1 MTMLLFPLIIAT
13 LIIPVTLVAIFGITG
28 YLIYRFVLHD
38 FLCNRS
44 VNATLKEFH
53 IKKTQFQI
61 IKEYHA
67 FKGKEI
73 SDKEIIFLQK
83 RYRQREPDQFLSM
96 YDSMRDKSD
105 SGKEK

>member
-1 MTMLLFPLIIAT
+1 MVIGY
-13 LIIPVTLVAIFGITG
+13 IIPITLVAILGISG
-28 YLIYRFVLHD
+28 YLVYRFILHD
-38 FLCNRS
+38 FFCNRS
-44 VNATLKEFH
+44 VNATLREFN

-61 IKEYHA
+61 IKEYHV

-73 SDKEIIFLQK
+73 SDKEVLFLQK

-105 SGKEK
+105 TEKKN

>member
-1 MTMLLFPLIIAT
+1 MTMLFLPNIITA
-13 LIIPVTLVAIFGITG
+13 LIIPITIVAILGITG
-28 YLIYRFVLHD
+28 FLVYRFVLHD
-38 FLCNRS
+38 FMCNRS

-73 SDKEIIFLQK
+73 SDKEISFLQK

-96 YDSMRDKSD
+96 YDKMRDKSD
-105 SGKEK
+105 SSK

>member
-1 MTMLLFPLIIAT
+1 MVVFI
-13 LIIPVTLVAIFGITG
+13 IIPLTIVAIVGTVG
-28 YLIYRFVLHD
+28 YLVYRFLLKD
-38 FLCNRS
+38 FLGNRS
-44 VNATLKEFH
+44 VNATLREFN
-53 IKKTQFQI
+53 IKKTQFEI

-73 SDKEIIFLQK
+73 SEKEILFLQK

-105 SGKEK
+105 TEKKN

>member
-1 MTMLLFPLIIAT
+1 MVIGY
-13 LIIPVTLVAIFGITG
+13 IIPITLVATLGISG
-28 YLIYRFVLHD
+28 YLGYRFLLHD

-44 VNATLKEFH
+44 VNATLKEFN
-53 IKKTQFQI
+53 IKKTQYQI

-73 SDKEIIFLQK
+73 SEKEILFLQK

-96 YDSMRDKSD
+96 YDAMRNKADSDK
-105 SGKEK
+105 KN

>member
-1 MTMLLFPLIIAT
+1 MVIGY
-13 LIIPVTLVAIFGITG
+13 IIPITLVAILGILG
-28 YLIYRFVLHD
+28 YLIYRFLIND
-38 FLCNRS
+38 FMCNRS

-53 IKKTQFQI
+53 IKKTQYQI

-73 SDKEIIFLQK
+73 SEKEILFLQK

-96 YDSMRDKSD
+96 YDAMRDRADTAK
-105 SGKEK
+105 K

>member
-1 MTMLLFPLIIAT
+1 MVLF
-13 LIIPVTLVAIFGITG
+13 LIIPIIIVVIVGIVG
-28 YLIYRFVLHD
+28 YLVYRFVLHD

-44 VNATLKEFH
+44 VNATLKEFN
-53 IKKTQFQI
+53 IKKTQFEI

-73 SDKEIIFLQK
+73 SEKEILFLQK

-96 YDSMRDKSD
+96 YDSMRDGTDTKKD
-105 SGKEK
+105 D

>member
-1 MTMLLFPLIIAT
+1 MVLF
-13 LIIPVTLVAIFGITG
+13 LIIPIIIVAIVGITG
-28 YLIYRFVLHD
+28 YLVYRFILHD

-44 VNATLKEFH
+44 VNATLKEFN

-73 SDKEIIFLQK
+73 SEKEILHLQK
-83 RYRQREPDQFLSM
+83 RYRLHEPDQFLSM

-105 SGKEK
+105 TNKKN

>member
-1 MTMLLFPLIIAT
+1 MVVYI
-13 LIIPVTLVAIFGITG
+13 IIPIVIVAIAGIGG
-28 YLIYRFVLHD
+28 YLIFHFLIKDY
-38 FLCNRS
+38 LCNRS
-44 VNATLKEFH
+44 VNATLREFN

-73 SDKEIIFLQK
+73 SDKEISFLQK

-96 YDSMRDKSD
+96 YDSIRDKSD
-105 SGKEK
+105 TEK

>member
-1 MTMLLFPLIIAT
+1 MVLFLV
-13 LIIPVTLVAIFGITG
+13 IPITIVAVLGIVG
-28 YLIYRFVLHD
+28 YLVYRFILHD
-38 FLCNRS
+38 FFCNRS
-44 VNATLKEFH
+44 VNATLREFN

-73 SDKEIIFLQK
+73 SDKEILFLQK

-105 SGKEK
+105 TEKKN

>member
-1 MTMLLFPLIIAT
+1 MLFLPNLIAA
-13 LIIPVTLVAIFGITG
+13 LIIPISLVAILGITG
-28 YLIYRFVLHD
+28 YLVYRFVLHD
-38 FLCNRS
+38 FMCNRS

-73 SDKEIIFLQK
+73 SEKEILFLQK

-105 SGKEK
+105 TNKKD

>member
-1 MTMLLFPLIIAT
+1 MVIFI
-13 LIIPVTLVAIFGITG
+13 IIPLTIVAIVGIAG
-28 YLIYRFVLHD
+28 YVIYRFLLRD

-44 VNATLKEFH
+44 VNATLREFN

-73 SDKEIIFLQK
+73 SEKEILFLQK

-96 YDSMRDKSD
+96 YDSMRDGTNTKKD
-105 SGKEK
+105 N

>member
-1 MTMLLFPLIIAT
+1 MTMLFLPNLIAA
-13 LIIPVTLVAIFGITG
+13 LIIPISLVAIVGIIG
-28 YLIYRFVLHD
+28 FLIYRFVLHD
-38 FLCNRS
+38 FMCNRS

-73 SDKEIIFLQK
+73 SDKEISFLQK

-96 YDSMRDKSD
+96 YDKMRDKSD
-105 SGKEK
+105 SSE

>member
-1 MTMLLFPLIIAT
+1 MVVYI
-13 LIIPVTLVAIFGITG
+13 IIPIVIVAIAGIGG
-28 YLIYRFVLHD
+28 YLVFHFLIKDY
-38 FLCNRS
+38 LCNRS
-44 VNATLKEFH
+44 VNATLREFN

-73 SDKEIIFLQK
+73 SEKEILFLQK

-105 SGKEK
+105 TEKKN

>member
-1 MTMLLFPLIIAT
+1 MVIGY
-13 LIIPVTLVAIFGITG
+13 IIPITLVAVLGISG
-28 YLIYRFVLHD
+28 YLVYRFILHD
-38 FLCNRS
+38 FFCNRS
-44 VNATLKEFH
+44 VNATLREFN

-61 IKEYHA
+61 IKEYHV

-73 SDKEIIFLQK
+73 SDKEVLFLQK

-105 SGKEK
+105 TEKKN